1 MALPNPDRTIPNTD
15 TVGPPGPSGGDF
27 ANKVAAEVQRIWE
40 LVPNM
45 LVNIGGSAD
54 AITAECSPPLVSS
67 YIHGQR
73 FWLIPA
79 ANNTG
84 PVTIDIDQRG
94 QVDVVS
100 YNGQQLQADDL
111 VAGEGTELVYDGI
124 NNEMRLVHPT
134 ARELLSRASGG
145 ASLWEQIGDSG
156 DISGATAMV
165 EFTFQAGRYANIRV
179 LFLDIA
185 SEFFGTVS
193 QTQLDISLRHSSEAI
208 ATLSFDPGNTT
219 SLGSRV
225 YTGWVDIAIGGAAQ
239 ANHVMYG
246 AAARRISTTSAI
258 LPSSPAGGSAS
269 TPPDRVRVRCAG
281 VNIVGGR
288 VIAYGL
294 IKETS

>member
-15 TVGPPGPSGGDF
+15 TVGPPGPSGGEF
-27 ANKVAAEVQRIWE
+27 ANKVAAEVQRIWD

-54 AITAECSPPLVSS
+54 AITAKCEPPLVSS

-84 PVTIDIDQRG
+84 PVTIDIDERG

-100 YNGQQLQADDL
+100 YDGQQLQAGDL
-111 VAGEGTELVYDGI
+111 VAGEGTELVYDGD
-124 NNEMRLVHPT
+124 NNQMRLVHPT
-134 ARELLSRASGG
+134 ARELLARASGG
-145 ASLWEQIGDSG
+145 ATLWEQIGDSG

-179 LFLDIA
+179 LFLDVESA
-185 SEFFGTVS
+185 TSGGATAK
-193 QTQLDISLRHSSEAI
+193 QLDISLRHSSGAI
-208 ATLSFDPGNTT
+208 ATLSFDPDSGSA
-219 SLGSRV
+219 SLARV
-225 YTGWVDIAIGGAAQ
+225 YTGWVDIAIGGAAS
-239 ANHVMYG
+239 ALHAMYG
-246 AAARRISTTSAI
+246 AAARLISSVAGVM
-258 LPSSPAGGSAS
+258 PSSPIGNRSS
-269 TPPDRVRVRCAG
+269 TPPDRVRVAFAG
-281 VNIVGGR
+281 VNIEGGR
-288 VIAYGL
+288 VVAYGL

>member
-27 ANKVAAEVQRIWE
+27 ANKVAAEVQRIWD

-54 AITAECSPPLVSS
+54 AITAKCDPPLVSS

-111 VAGEGTELVYDGI
+111 VAGEGTELVYDGV
-124 NNEMRLVHPT
+124 NNQMRLVHPT
-134 ARELLSRASGG
+134 ARELLARASGG
-145 ASLWEQIGDSG
+145 ATLWEQIGDSG
-156 DISGATAMV
+156 DLGTVASV
-165 EFTFQAGRYANIRV
+165 EFTFQVGRYAKV
-179 LFLDIA
+179 EVVFLDLA
-185 SEFFGTVS
+185 TDSSGATATALQV
-193 QTQLDISLRHSSEAI
+193 SLRHSAGPIVTVSDGDQ
-208 ATLSFDPGNTT
+208 TGTRP
-219 SLGSRV
+219 RR
-225 YTGWVDIAIGGAAQ
+225 YTGKVEFIIGGAVSPNGHLGFGWSFLSEGASPGPRTLSLQ
-239 ANHVMYG
+239 AG
-246 AAARRISTTSAI
+246 AN
-258 LPSSPAGGSAS
+258 AS
-269 TPPDRVRVRCAG
+269 LPDRVQVRASN
-281 VNIVGGR
+281 VNLTSGR

-294 IKETS
+294 LRAMD